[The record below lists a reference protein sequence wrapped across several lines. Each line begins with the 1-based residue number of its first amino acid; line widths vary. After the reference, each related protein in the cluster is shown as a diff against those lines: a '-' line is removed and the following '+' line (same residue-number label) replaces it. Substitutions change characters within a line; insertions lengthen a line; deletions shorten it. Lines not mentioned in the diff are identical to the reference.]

1 MASKFLTH
9 IKNRLRRYKSYVLAT
24 EVKGCLQNC
33 IQTSLREIE
42 RPDQQ
47 VVTLKPEGPSRGNV
61 LFSYINAPFLLKPG
75 EPVPTSHTHYWE
87 SYQMVN
93 TFLELGYSVDV
104 INYTNRTFLPYKDY
118 AFFIDARR
126 NLERLA
132 PLLNSAC
139 VKIMHIDTSHIL
151 FHNAGEAS
159 RLLALQQR
167 RGVTLQPRR
176 FEMPNLG
183 IEHADCA
190 TMMGNSFTSKTYRYA
205 NKPIYCLPISTPV
218 PYPWDDKKDFEA
230 CRKRFIWFGS
240 GGMVHK
246 GLDLVL
252 DVFASMPD
260 YHLTICGP
268 VEREKDFERAYY
280 KELYQTPNIHT
291 VGWID
296 VTSPEFTAIT
306 NTSIG
311 LIYPSCS
318 EGQCGGVVTCLHAG
332 LIPIVSPESGV
343 DVSPDFGVYLD
354 SCSLEEIKDAVR
366 RVSALPPQQLRR
378 MSRKAW
384 EYARAN
390 HTRERFAEEY
400 RKAIDRIVACRRLP
414 ENLVPPGAALECVAS
429 KYPSNDTDS
438 NN

>member
-1 MASKFLTH
+1 MPIRLLTH
-9 IKNRLRRYKSYVLAT
+9 IKNRLRRYKPYRLAT
-24 EVKGCLQNC
+24 EVKACLQSC
-33 IQTSLREIE
+33 VQKALKEID
-42 RPDQQ
+42 RPDMQI
-47 VVTLKPEGPSRGNV
+47 VSLKPEGRSRGNV
-61 LFSYINAPFLLKPG
+61 LLSYISAPFLLKPG
-75 EPVPTSHTHYWE
+75 EPMPTSHTHFWE
-87 SYQMVN
+87 SYQIAK
-93 TFLELGYSVDV
+93 TFLEFGYSVDV
-104 INYTNRTFLPYKDY
+104 INYKNRTFLPHKDY
-118 AFFIDARR
+118 AFFVDPRW
-126 NLERLA
+126 NLERLSR
-132 PLLNSAC
+132 LLNPDC
-139 VKIMHIDTSHIL
+139 IKIMHIDTSHML
-151 FHNAGEAS
+151 FQNAREAS

-167 RGVTLQPRR
+167 RGITLPPWR
-176 FEMPNLG
+176 FEMPNWA

-190 TMMGNSFTSKTYRYA
+190 TMLGNEFTSRTYRYA

-218 PYPWDDKKDFEA
+218 LYPWDDQKEFEV

-260 YHLTICGP
+260 YHLTVCGP

-280 KELYQTPNIHT
+280 KELYQTPNIRT
-291 VGWID
+291 VGWVD
-296 VTSPEFTAIT
+296 VTSPEFTAIA
-306 NTSIG
+306 NASIG

-332 LIPIVSPESGV
+332 LIPIVSRESGV

-354 SCSLEEIKDAVR
+354 SCSLEEIGDAVR
-366 RVSALPPQQLRR
+366 QVSDLPAQKLQR

-400 RKAIDRIVACRRLP
+400 RKAIGKIITDRLDPKDLR
-414 ENLVPPGAALECVAS
+414 AS
-429 KYPSNDTDS
+429 SSASPHP
-438 NN
+438 

>member
-1 MASKFLTH
+1 MASKLLTH
-9 IKNRLRRYKSYVLAT
+9 IKNRLRGYKAYRLAT
-24 EVKGCLQNC
+24 EVKACLQSC
-33 IQTSLREIE
+33 VQKTLQDIE
-42 RPDQQ
+42 QPDQKVISLEPQ
-47 VVTLKPEGPSRGNV
+47 GASRGNV
-61 LFSYINAPFLLKPG
+61 LFSYVNAPFLLKPG
-75 EPVPTSHTHYWE
+75 EPMPTSHTQYWE

-104 INYTNRTFLPYKDY
+104 INYTNRTFLPYKNY

-132 PLLNSAC
+132 PLLNPEC

-167 RGVTLQPRR
+167 RGMTLQPRR

-190 TMMGNSFTSKTYRYA
+190 TMMGNKFTSRTYHYA
-205 NKPIYCLPISTPV
+205 KKPVFCLPISTPTLYLW
-218 PYPWDDKKDFEA
+218 PEEKNFEA
-230 CRKRFIWFGS
+230 CRKRFVWFGS

-252 DVFASMPD
+252 DVFAAMPE

-268 VEREKDFERAYY
+268 VEQEKDFERAYY
-280 KELYQTPNIHT
+280 KELYQTPNIRT

-296 VTSPEFTAIT
+296 VASPEFIEIA

-332 LIPIVSPESGV
+332 LIPIVSRESGI
-343 DVSPDFGVYLD
+343 DVSPDFGVTLE
-354 SCSLEEIKDAVR
+354 SCSVEEITNAVR
-366 RVSALPPQQLRR
+366 RVSNLPSQQLQR
-378 MSRKAW
+378 MARKAW

-390 HTRERFAEEY
+390 HTKERFAEEY
-400 RKAIDRIVACRRLP
+400 RKAISKIIAARIDPRDLRASRPALP
-414 ENLVPPGAALECVAS
+414 LP
-429 KYPSNDTDS
+429 
-438 NN
+438 

>member
-1 MASKFLTH
+1 MPSKLLTH
-9 IKNRLRRYKSYVLAT
+9 IKNRLRGYKAYRLAT
-24 EVKGCLQNC
+24 EVKACLQTC
-33 IQTSLREIE
+33 VQKALKEID
-42 RPDQQ
+42 RPDLK
-47 VVTLKPEGPSRGNV
+47 VVSLKPEGRSRGNV

-75 EPVPTSHTHYWE
+75 EPMPTSHTQYWE

-104 INYTNRTFLPYKDY
+104 INYTNCTFLPYKDY

-132 PLLNSAC
+132 PLLNPEC

-167 RGVTLQPRR
+167 RGATLQPRR

-190 TMMGNSFTSKTYRYA
+190 TMMGNKFTSRTYNYA
-205 NKPIYCLPISTPV
+205 KKPVFCLPISTPTL
-218 PYPWDDKKDFEA
+218 YPWPKEKNFEA
-230 CRKRFIWFGS
+230 CRKRFVWFGS

-252 DVFASMPD
+252 DVFAAMPE

-268 VEREKDFERAYY
+268 VEQEKDFERAYY
-280 KELYQTPNIHT
+280 KELYQTPNIRT

-296 VTSPEFTAIT
+296 VASPEFIEIA

-318 EGQCGGVVTCLHAG
+318 EGQCGGVVTCMHAG
-332 LIPIVSPESGV
+332 LIPVVSYESGV
-343 DVSPDFGVYLD
+343 DVGSDFGVLLESCTLD
-354 SCSLEEIKDAVR
+354 EIRNAVLR
-366 RVSALPPQQLRR
+366 ISTLLSQQLQR
-378 MSRKAW
+378 MARKAW
-384 EYARAN
+384 EFARAN
-390 HTRERFAEEY
+390 HTKERFAEEY
-400 RKAIDRIVACRRLP
+400 RRAIDKIMANHRDSRDSQTNGSSLP
-414 ENLVPPGAALECVAS
+414 EEG
-429 KYPSNDTDS
+429 
-438 NN
+438 